1 MANSPA
7 LTDLVYLELRDR
19 YDRLERRSGGGGGG
33 GGVAMSPPNPELAE
47 ALARVAEARQGP
59 TSMRA
64 RVHYAGETYEY
75 LLQRWHDPQWRALV
89 TASRAMERHANAP
102 RRERSQRYARFFSQA
117 LLAPSDVA

>member
-1 MANSPA
+1 MASSTPLA
-7 LTDLVYLELRDR
+7 DLVYLELRDR
-19 YDRLERRSGGGGGG
+19 YDRLARRSGS
-33 GGVAMSPPNPELAE
+33 VAMSPPNPELAD

-59 TSMRA
+59 TSVRA

-102 RRERSQRYARFFSQA
+102 RRERSQRYARFFSQT
-117 LLAPSDVA
+117 LLAPSDVS

>member
-1 MANSPA
+1 MANSPQ

-19 YDRLERRSGGGGGG
+19 YDRIARRSAVGGD
-33 GGVAMSPPNPELAE
+33 GVAMSPPNPELAD

-59 TSMRA
+59 TSVRA

-117 LLAPSDVA
+117 LLVPSDVA

>member
-1 MANSPA
+1 MANSPP

-19 YDRLERRSGGGGGG
+19 YDRLARRSGTD
-33 GGVAMSPPNPELAE
+33 GVAMSPPNPELAE
-47 ALARVAEARQGP
+47 ALARVAEGRQGP
-59 TSMRA
+59 TSIRA

-102 RRERSQRYARFFSQA
+102 RRERSQRYARFFSQT
-117 LLAPSDVA
+117 LLAPSDVS